1 MQILQA
7 RRRESPAC
15 IGYPAGEPPTPAQRA
30 APVRHPS
37 IPASS
42 VPASPAPKLHPTTRG
57 HYDRVQPAPRGVPR
71 PVRSYR
77 PAPSEWQAQGRRRTR
92 RRGESHAGGE
102 EREERGGGPGGGD
115 GADMRVGVACP
126 SAAGTCGRGAPWA
139 SADTGMECSTAPL
152 AWELSNPGRSGRGP
166 GTTHHGVGSQSA
178 CRVWSWE
185 EGAVSCSPNG
195 MLPASSSEGPGDTN
209 PRHEPQYSLK
219 ARRVRSIS
227 PLPSHENPGPESR
240 SPPHDSP
247 SSRPGNLPENPI
259 TAPPTR
265 RNPAKRADSSKLTGR
280 GSASRWRQGCVR
292 SEKWRGV
299 AVHSSR
305 LGPKAGPVRGLG
317 VTENRNHA
325 AKRNL
330 HRSRRECALKVPGKK
345 KKKNGACCTC
355 GRSWVLES
363 PFRPPVIIAKGLEA
377 GKEWGRRRSGREA
390 AGLSGKG
397 S

>member
-1 MQILQA
+1 MPGANADSAGAEKGVAGVYRVPGWGTPNPSAAGGPSPTSQHPSVQRPSVSCPQA
-7 RRRESPAC
+7 ASHHTGPLRQGSAGSERGSSPSEIIQA
-15 IGYPAGEPPTPAQRA
+15 GAERMAGAGEEKDEEAWR
-30 APVRHPS
+30 
-37 IPASS
+37 I
-42 VPASPAPKLHPTTRG
+42 TRG
-57 HYDRVQPAPRGVPR
+57 
-71 PVRSYR
+71 
-77 PAPSEWQAQGRRRTR
+77 WGR
-92 RRGESHAGGE
+92 AG
-102 EREERGGGPGGGD
+102 REGGGGGPGGGD

-209 PRHEPQYSLK
+209 PRHEPQYSLE

-345 KKKNGACCTC
+345 KKKRCLLHVRQKLG
-355 GRSWVLES
+355 
-363 PFRPPVIIAKGLEA
+363 P
-377 GKEWGRRRSGREA
+377 
-390 AGLSGKG
+390 
-397 S
+397 